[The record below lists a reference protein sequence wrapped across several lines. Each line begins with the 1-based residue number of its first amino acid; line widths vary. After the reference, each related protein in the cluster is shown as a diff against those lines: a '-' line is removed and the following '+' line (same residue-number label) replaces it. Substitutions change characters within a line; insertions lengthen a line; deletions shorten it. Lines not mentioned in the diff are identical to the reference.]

1 MTKSEM
7 KEKIAERCK
16 EEWSSLRE
24 SIELFGA
31 NDNATKRDCSR
42 WIVLDELY
50 TELFNESLH
59 YE

>member
-16 EEWSSLRE
+16 EEWNSLRE

-31 NDNATKRDCSR
+31 NDELTKRDRSR
-42 WIVLDELY
+42 WAVLNDLY